1 MPSKI
6 LAVVKN
12 GKIEPLEPI
21 NFPEGT
27 QLIVTLN
34 LSAEAVGKAS
44 RYENQEIEEVKKNPW
59 LAIEEVKK
67 NPWLA
72 TAGNLANDPFFEE
85 YIAEIDRYRQEIDR
99 EASELESDINRSLV
113 V

>member
-1 MPSKI
+1 MLSKM

-34 LSAEAVGKAS
+34 LSAEADQDMEK
-44 RYENQEIEEVKKNPW
+44 VK
-59 LAIEEVKK
+59 E

-72 TAGNLANDPFFEE
+72 TASSLANDPFFEE
-85 YIAEIDRYRQEIDR
+85 YIAEIDRYRQEVDQEAR
-99 EASELESDINRSLV
+99 ETEDEHIV
-113 V
+113 